1 MAILKHIKSR
11 NANYSDAIDYL
22 LFQHDESTGKKIKDE
37 MGRSLLRDE
46 FYMDGLNCDPMSFD
60 KECSLTNT
68 KFHKNKKSSEIKSH
82 HYIISFDPDDR
93 SECGLTGEKAQKL
106 CLDLAKKIFPGYQV
120 LIVTHTDGHNGSGNI
135 HTHIVINSV
144 RKEAVR
150 RQSYM
155 DKPHEEIAGYKHRS
169 TNKFLNYFKK
179 EIMDMCIQEGLHQ
192 VDLLS
197 PAETKITQAEYMAQ
211 KSGQKKLEE
220 TNKKIIA
227 DGLKP
232 TATMFQTQKQELR
245 NAIEECSSHSKNFQE
260 FQSLLLEKYQISVI
274 EERGRYRY
282 LHPDRDKR
290 ITEKAL
296 GTQYGKEHLEQ
307 LFLRKNPITI
317 LYVRSHLRLVV
328 DLQKNVKAMQ
338 SPGYAHRV
346 KISNLQEMANTII
359 YVQEHGFD
367 TQSDLKNTL
376 LASKQELKEMQT
388 QVAQHRSDLR
398 ILNNQIRYT
407 GQYYANKEVYSQF
420 SKAKYKGKYRKE
432 HAKEIQ
438 KYEEARDW
446 LRSFYQDGKM
456 TSLKTLTLQKEKLQ
470 QQIASE
476 EEAIS
481 SLKEKLKDLD
491 TADQNVDFILQ
502 MQIPEPVRSKTK
514 DLER

>member
-1 MAILKHIKSR
+1 MAIVKHIKSR
-11 NANYSDAIDYL
+11 NANYSDALNYL
-22 LFQHDESTGKKIKDE
+22 IFQHDESTGKMILDE
-37 MGRSLLRDE
+37 FNRPLRRDE
-46 FYMDGLNCDPMSFD
+46 LYVDGLNCNPDTFD
-60 KECSLTNT
+60 VECYECNEHF
-68 KFHKNKKSSEIKSH
+68 KKNRSRSEIKSH
-82 HYIISFDPDDR
+82 HYIISFDPDDK
-93 SECGLTGEKAQKL
+93 SECGLTGEKAQEL
-106 CLDLAKKIFPGYQV
+106 CLNLAQKIFPGYQA

-192 VDLLS
+192 INLLS
-197 PAETKITQAEYMAQ
+197 PAETKVTQAEYMIQ

-232 TATMFQTQKQELR
+232 TATTFQTQKQELR
-245 NAIEECSSHSKNFQE
+245 NAIKECSPHSKSFRE
-260 FQSLLLEKYQISVI
+260 FQSLLFEKYQISVI

-307 LFLRKNPITI
+307 LFLRKDTITI

-359 YVQEHGFD
+359 YVQEHGYN
-367 TQSDLKNTL
+367 TQTELKNAFSKYQKQLDQATDRLMEMNTDLKSIN
-376 LASKQELKEMQT
+376 
-388 QVAQHRSDLR
+388 R
-398 ILNNQIRYT
+398 QIHYT
-407 GQYYANKEVYSQF
+407 GQYFAQKAIYTEF
-420 SKAKYKGKYRKE
+420 LKAKNKGRFRKE
-432 HAKEIQ
+432 HIAEIQ
-438 KYEEARDW
+438 AYEEARDW
-446 LRSFYQDGKM
+446 LKSFYPDGKM
-456 TSLKTLTLQKEKLQ
+456 LSIKTLKEQKASLQEQINQ
-470 QQIASE
+470 QK
-476 EEAIS
+476 S
-481 SLKEKLKDLD
+481 SIRSLKDLTQD
-491 TADQNVDFILQ
+491 LRTVDKNVEAILHNQ
-502 MQIPEPVRSKTK
+502 VPKKQKTQEPE
-514 DLER
+514 L